1 MKAVILAGG
10 KGRRLQPYTT
20 VIPKP
25 LMPIGDLPIL
35 EVILLQL
42 KSYGID
48 EVILA
53 VGHMSQLFQA
63 FFQNGERHNLK
74 ISYSHEMKPLGT
86 AGPLANIIDSLSNNF
101 IVMNGDL
108 LTTLN
113 YQNLFDF
120 HVEHHAAATIGLYQR
135 EIKIDF
141 GVVDIADDQQLL
153 NYTEKPTINYKVS
166 MGVNV
171 FNRDMVRP
179 YLIPNK
185 YLDIPDLMLHMKQD
199 DLPVFCYHEE
209 CYWLDIGRIDDYE
222 IANQI
227 FESRRSDFIKD

>member
-42 KSYGID
+42 KSYGIT
-48 EVILA
+48 EIILA

-74 ISYSHEMKPLGT
+74 ISYSHEMRPLGT
-86 AGPLANIIDSLSNNF
+86 AGPLANIIDSLSDNF
-101 IVMNGDL
+101 LVMNGDL

-113 YQNLFDF
+113 YQNLFNF
-120 HVEHHAAATIGLYQR
+120 HIEREAAATIGLYQR

-141 GVVDIADDQQLL
+141 GVVDVADDQQLA
-153 NYTEKPTINYKVS
+153 NYTEKPTISYKVS
-166 MGVNV
+166 MGVNA
-171 FNRDMVRP
+171 FNRDMVKP
-179 YLIPNK
+179 YLAPDK
-185 YLDIPDLMLHMKQD
+185 YLDIPDLMMHMKQD
-199 DLPVFCYHEE
+199 GLPVVCYHEE
-209 CYWLDIGRIDDYE
+209 CYWLDIGRIDDYDV
-222 IANQI
+222 ANQI

>member
-10 KGRRLQPYTT
+10 KGTRLKPYTT

-42 KSYGID
+42 KSFGVEEI
-48 EVILA
+48 ILA

-63 FFQNGERHNLK
+63 FFQNGERYNLK
-74 ISYSHEMKPLGT
+74 ISYSYEMKPLGT
-86 AGPLANIIDSLSNNF
+86 AGPLANMLDSLSDNF

-113 YQNLFDF
+113 YRNLFDA
-120 HVEHHAAATIGLYQR
+120 HIQNNAAATIGLYQR

-141 GVVDIADDQQLL
+141 GVVEVSEDQQLQ
-153 NYTEKPTINYKVS
+153 NYIEKPTVHYKVS
-166 MGVNV
+166 MGVNA
-171 FNRDMVRP
+171 FNRDLVKP
-179 YLIPNK
+179 YLVPGQ
-185 YLDIPDLMLHMKQD
+185 YLDIPILMMRMKQD
-199 DLPVFCYHEE
+199 GLPVFCYHEE

-222 IANQI
+222 VANQI